1 VPVAQKKTAISRKHL
16 PRVGGKGV
24 LEKLPPGLIDGLPE
38 EDQKA
43 ISVIVGVPIR
53 LSGYDEDGRLELE
66 FVEGSGTIHS
76 IYVDRK
82 YVKATKTNS
91 RKSKRRK

>member
-1 VPVAQKKTAISRKHL
+1 MPQKKTANSRKHL
-16 PRVGGKGV
+16 PRVGGKVV

-43 ISVIVGVPIR
+43 ISAIVGVPIR
-53 LSGYDEDGRLELE
+53 LSGYDDDGRLELE
-66 FVEGSGTIHS
+66 FVEANGTGHS

-82 YVKATKTNS
+82 YVKATKSNS